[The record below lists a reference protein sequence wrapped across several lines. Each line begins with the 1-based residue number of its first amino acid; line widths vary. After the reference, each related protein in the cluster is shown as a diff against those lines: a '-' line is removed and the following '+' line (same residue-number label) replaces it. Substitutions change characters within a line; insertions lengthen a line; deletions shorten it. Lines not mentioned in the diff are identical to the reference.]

1 MISLLIEVAENELP
15 KRYQQWLYIKTNDL
29 PNDLYFIP
37 YRGEGASTVLKFVI
51 IPVFTLLSLLTAIPM
66 FYGWFRMLAGMEY
79 DGASVILLPALAIP
93 FGIIAFRYYRKFR
106 RLEGERMMTESG
118 EYHDG
123 VFYNSDALLIIN
135 EDIHT
140 LLPRHTIRGISE
152 KFTEN
157 YDRQVIINGKYP
169 EGDTY
174 KIRLPLTHRKEMMSL
189 LQKWIETQDI
199 EDRF

>member
-1 MISLLIEVAENELP
+1 MISLLIEVTENELP
-15 KRYQQWLYIKTNDL
+15 KHYQQWLYIKTNDL
-29 PNDLYFIP
+29 PDDLHFIP
-37 YRGEGASTVLKFVI
+37 YRGEGASIVLKFII
-51 IPVFTLLSLLTAIPM
+51 IPIFILLSLLTAIPM
-66 FYGWFRMLAGMEY
+66 FYGWFKMLAGMEY

-123 VFYNSDALLIIN
+123 LFYDSDVLLIIN

-140 LLPRHTIRGISE
+140 LLPKHTIQRISE

-157 YDRQVIINGKYP
+157 YDRQIIISGKYP
-169 EGDTY
+169 EGDAY
-174 KIRLPLTHRKEMMSL
+174 KIKLPLTHRKEMVSL
-189 LQKWIETQDI
+189 LQTWIETESI
-199 EDRF
+199 